1 MEEEASG
8 MVLDECM
15 PQEDVARIAYSMY
28 GQYIDSGFYFEEK
41 DVLDDFFLVQ
51 ENLQLLF
58 DDLN

>member
-1 MEEEASG
+1 MSSEEHV

-28 GQYIDSGFYFEEK
+28 GQYIDSIFFSKKKMFSTIYFS
-41 DVLDDFFLVQ
+41 VQ